1 MGLSEVLNGV
11 AGVIAALTPSV
22 QAGVPFTRRA
32 VETPVGID
40 EIAFM
45 VARAFEV
52 VPIGAVYE
60 GPMVRLPSAAYVRHG
75 CAVRVCYARAAFR
88 SETERADAM
97 ARDGAAILGALR
109 NATNW
114 STFASYITP
123 EQPERAEA
131 IGNGG
136 ESIGSILQVQFLAEW
151 EV

>member
-11 AGVIAALTPSV
+11 ANVITALTPSV

-52 VPIGAVYE
+52 LPIGAVYE
-60 GPMVRLPSAAYVRHG
+60 GPMVRLPSAAYVRHN

-88 SETERADAM
+88 SETERADVM

-109 NATNW
+109 TAANW
-114 STFASYITP
+114 SSFAHYITP

>member
-11 AGVIAALTPSV
+11 AGIISALTPSV

-52 VPIGAVYE
+52 IPIGAVYE
-60 GPMVRLPSAAYVRHG
+60 GPMVRLPSAAYVRHN

-114 STFASYITP
+114 ASYAHYITP

>member
-1 MGLSEVLNGV
+1 MGLSDILDGM
-11 AGVIAALTPSV
+11 AGVIAALTP
-22 QAGVPFTRRA
+22 ATLPGVPFTRRA
-32 VETPVGID
+32 VESPVGID

-45 VARAFEV
+45 TARAFEV

-60 GPMVRLPSAAYVRHG
+60 GPMIRLPSAAYVRHV

-88 SETERADAM
+88 SETDRADAM
-97 ARDGAAILGALR
+97 ARDGASIIGALR
-109 NATNW
+109 TATNW